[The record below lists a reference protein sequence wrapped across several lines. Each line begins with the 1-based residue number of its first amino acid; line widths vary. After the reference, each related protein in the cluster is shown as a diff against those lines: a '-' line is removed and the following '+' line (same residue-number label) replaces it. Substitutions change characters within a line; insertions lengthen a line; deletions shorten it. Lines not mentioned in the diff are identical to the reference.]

1 MITLT
6 GTPTLTTER
15 LHLRAPQ
22 ARDTAAY
29 MRFYQGPR
37 SGYVG
42 GPKDPRAAWDMWT
55 SQFGHWVIHGF
66 GMFVVTRREDPA
78 PLGIVGHWFPE
89 TRPEK
94 EVGWVLFD
102 PADEGHGIASEAARA
117 CVDYA
122 WDVLEWP
129 TIVSYIARENASSIR
144 LAERLGAVLDPQAAQ
159 PNPDKPCLVYRHP
172 VPEAL
177 S

>member
-15 LHLRAPQ
+15 LYLRAPE

-37 SGYVG
+37 SCYVG
-42 GPKDPRAAWDMWT
+42 GPKDQRAAWDMWT

-102 PADEGHGIASEAARA
+102 DVSEGQGIASEAARA
-117 CVDYA
+117 CIDHA
-122 WDVLEWP
+122 WTTLGWDHM
-129 TIVSYIARENASSIR
+129 VSYIDTGNDRSVA
-144 LAERLGAVLDPQAAQ
+144 LAKRLGATLDRTAPQLA
-159 PNPDKPCLVYRHP
+159 KPCLVYRHQKGG
-172 VPEAL
+172 L